1 MPVRLLHL
9 SFRDFLLDTKK
20 RGKSPFWVDE
30 KETQKLLAS
39 KCLQLL
45 SSPRGIR
52 ENMCNLMRPGTLR
65 NEFNYQEISNA
76 LSPDVQYAY
85 RYWVYHLAKSGGRIR
100 DGDLVDAF
108 LQKYFLYWLEAM
120 SLMGEASESIRM
132 VSSLQSLTDVSY
144 SEAFYV
150 SSYSY
155 LPPRPLEVPQYL
167 VFFVMQ
173 NPLSCG
179 TDQS

>member
-20 RGKSPFWVDE
+20 RGKRFWVDE
-30 KETQKLLAS
+30 KETQKRLAS

-45 SSPRGIR
+45 SSPRGLK
-52 ENMCNLMRPGTLR
+52 ENMCNLTRPGTLR
-65 NEFNYQEISNA
+65 NEINYEAISNA
-76 LSPDVQYAY
+76 LSLEVRYAC
-85 RYWVYHLAKSGGRIR
+85 RYWVHHLVKSGGRIR
-100 DGDLVDAF
+100 DKDLVDAF
-108 LQKYFLYWLEAM
+108 LQNNFLYWLEAM

-132 VSSLQSLTDVSY
+132 VNSLQSLTDVSY

-155 LPPRPLEVPQYL
+155 LPPRPMEVPQYL
-167 VFFVMQ
+167 VFFMMQ
-173 NPLSCG
+173 NALSCG
-179 TDQS
+179 TDQY